1 MTSTEDLQWPRP
13 GYAAESKIHP
23 IAILNTSIL
32 TADGSY
38 TLSTITLAEARSLIA
53 DREIISAV
61 GHQST
66 ADILTTLLGRD
77 IPVNRIEFTQER
89 EQAAIVFKL
98 RGRPPEGVILSAE
111 QVEAIGYDL
120 KILDRY

>member
-1 MTSTEDLQWPRP
+1 MTTTEDTQWPRP

-32 TADGSY
+32 TADGCY
-38 TLSTITLAEARSLIA
+38 TLKTITLGQARSLIA
-53 DREIISAV
+53 HREIISAV

-66 ADILTTLLGRD
+66 ADILTTLLGRE
-77 IPVNRIEFTQER
+77 IPVNRIEFAQER

-98 RGRPPEGVILSAE
+98 RGRPPEGAILSAE
-111 QVEAIGYDL
+111 EVEAIGYDL

>member
-1 MTSTEDLQWPRP
+1 MPD
-13 GYAAESKIHP
+13 IHP

-38 TLSTITLAEARSLIA
+38 TLRTITLGQARSLIA

-66 ADILTTLLGRD
+66 ADILTTLLGRE
-77 IPVNRIEFTQER
+77 IPVNRIEFTQPR
-89 EQAAIVFKL
+89 ESAAIVFKL
-98 RGRPPEGVILSAE
+98 RGRPPEGAVLTAE
-111 QVEAIGYDL
+111 QVQAIGYDL